1 MNIFKILQPK
11 PTLTEQ
17 EVKSGLRWFIWEG
30 TASMG
35 FFSITTSGILVAFAL
50 ALGADNFHIGV
61 LAAIPFIMQTIQIP
75 AIWLVEKLRWRKVIA
90 MLSWLPAQ
98 LCWFPIALI
107 PFYLPIPS
115 EAAIFMLLGIL
126 AFRGMLVAICNSA
139 WNGWQRDLV
148 PQTILG
154 RFFSRRL
161 AYATLSGVVFSLGAA
176 FFIDYYRGHV
186 PGESAVFGYTYVLL
200 FGATF
205 LGLASPIFMALIPE
219 PLMQPVTG
227 PQPSMTQRL
236 MAPIRDSN
244 FRRLL
249 QFLLFWSFA
258 ANLAIPFFA
267 VHMLQRLGLPVTGV
281 IALSVLSQ
289 MFNIGFLRIWGPFAD
304 RFGNKS
310 VLSVGV
316 SLYLLVILGWIF
328 TTMPESY
335 FLTIPLL
342 VLLHIFAGIAS
353 AAVTF
358 TVGTIGLKLAP
369 QGEATTY
376 LAGASLATNLGAG
389 LGPLLGG
396 FLADFFSTRQ
406 LNLIFNWSDPLTTLE
421 FTAINISGRDFLFGI
436 AFVLGLITLGFLALI
451 REEGEEG
458 REVILESLMSPMRE
472 ISQPM
477 SSVPGFTFLSNFPFG
492 FLKRVPVPGLDVA
505 LGVTVYQIAEM
516 ARAAASAAVRGRR
529 VTKNLATEL
538 RKNIAEVRRQRSKI
552 RHHGIE
558 VAQHMARGAMH
569 VVDDKP
575 VEVKQLVERVMQDV
589 VATSSQAGI
598 ESSDAILG
606 ASQGIVQGAAEA
618 KVDLRTATLN
628 AIESAKQTAA
638 QFGLSEQEAAA
649 NAVEGV
655 LQAAAALEPQV
666 AAEVVEA
673 IPEEILP
680 SANG

>member
-1 MNIFKILQPK
+1 MI
-11 PTLTEQ
+11 
-17 EVKSGLRWFIWEG
+17 
-30 TASMG
+30 
-35 FFSITTSGILVAFAL
+35 
-50 ALGADNFHIGV
+50 
-61 LAAIPFIMQTIQIP
+61 
-75 AIWLVEKLRWRKVIA
+75 
-90 MLSWLPAQ
+90 
-98 LCWFPIALI
+98 
-107 PFYLPIPS
+107 
-115 EAAIFMLLGIL
+115 
-126 AFRGMLVAICNSA
+126 
-139 WNGWQRDLV
+139 
-148 PQTILG
+148 
-154 RFFSRRL
+154 
-161 AYATLSGVVFSLGAA
+161 
-176 FFIDYYRGHV
+176 
-186 PGESAVFGYTYVLL
+186 
-200 FGATF
+200 
-205 LGLASPIFMALIPE
+205 
-219 PLMQPVTG
+219 
-227 PQPSMTQRL
+227 QRL

-244 FRRLL
+244 FKRLL

-258 ANLAIPFFA
+258 SNLAVPFFA

-328 TTMPESY
+328 TTMPERY

-369 QGEATTY
+369 RGEATTY

-396 FLADFFSTRQ
+396 LLADFFSTRQ
-406 LNLIFNWSDPLTTLE
+406 LNFIFNWIDPTTTLE

-436 AFVLGLITLGFLALI
+436 AFVLGLITLGVLALI
-451 REEGEEG
+451 KEEGEEG

-516 ARAAASAAVRGRR
+516 ARAAALAAVRGQR
-529 VTKNLATEL
+529 VTKRLATEL
-538 RKNIAEVRRQRSKI
+538 GKNIEQIRRQRSKV

-558 VAQHMARGAMH
+558 VARHMARGAMH

-575 VEVKQLVERVMQDV
+575 VEVKQLVERIMQDV
-589 VATSSQAGI
+589 VTTSSRAGI
-598 ESSDAILG
+598 DSGDAILG
-606 ASQGIVQGAAEA
+606 ASQGIVQGAVETGTDIETVVGQTIKVVREA
-618 KVDLRTATLN
+618 
-628 AIESAKQTAA
+628 AKQI
-638 QFGLSEQEAAA
+638 GLSEDEAITR
-649 NAVEGV
+649 AVEGT
-655 LQAAAALEPQV
+655 LQAAEALEPQV

>member
-1 MNIFKILQPK
+1 MQIL
-11 PTLTEQ
+11 
-17 EVKSGLRWFIWEG
+17 
-30 TASMG
+30 
-35 FFSITTSGILVAFAL
+35 
-50 ALGADNFHIGV
+50 
-61 LAAIPFIMQTIQIP
+61 QIP
-75 AIWLVEKLRWRKVIA
+75 AIWLVEKLRRRKAIA
-90 MLSWLPAQ
+90 VLSWLPAQ

-107 PFYLPIPS
+107 PFFLHVPS
-115 EAAIFMLLGIL
+115 KTAIFMLLGIL
-126 AFRGMLVAICNSA
+126 AFRGMLVAVCNSA

-176 FFIDYYRGHV
+176 FFIDYFRTNV

-205 LGLASPIFMALIPE
+205 LGLASPIFMTLIPE

-227 PQPSMTQRL
+227 PQPSMIQRL

-258 ANLAIPFFA
+258 SNLAIPFFA

-281 IALSVLSQ
+281 IGLSVLSQ

-328 TTMPESY
+328 TTMPERY
-335 FLTIPLL
+335 FLTVPLL

-353 AAVTF
+353 AAVTV

-406 LNLIFNWSDPLTTLE
+406 LNFIFNWIDPATTLE
-421 FTAINISGRDFLFGI
+421 FTAMNINGRDFLFCI

-472 ISQPM
+472 LSQPM

-529 VTKNLATEL
+529 VTKRLATEL
-538 RKNIAEVRRQRSKI
+538 GENIAEVKRQRSKV

-558 VAQHMARGAMH
+558 VTRHMARGAMH

-575 VEVKQLVERVMQDV
+575 VEAKQLVERVIQDV

-598 ESSDAILG
+598 ESGDAILG
-606 ASQGIVQGAAEA
+606 VSQGIVQGAVETGTDIETVVAQTI
-618 KVDLRTATLN
+618 KVVR
-628 AIESAKQTAA
+628 ESAKQI
-638 QFGLSEQEAAA
+638 GLSEDEAITR
-649 NAVEGV
+649 AVEGT
-655 LQAAAALEPQV
+655 LQAAEALEPQV